1 MSPLLWVST
10 FMSYL
15 TGSALLSTKSSG
27 FAGTETWEELNFVAR
42 FQLQASPADTRG
54 LSIEED
60 IPWKCRRLVVC
71 TGTGALPIMD
81 EVKCEADRR
90 ENELVIL
97 PTADAIKTLQE
108 KLDKT
113 NAILQRPPASDPA

>member
-1 MSPLLWVST
+1 
-10 FMSYL
+10 
-15 TGSALLSTKSSG
+15 
-27 FAGTETWEELNFVAR
+27 
-42 FQLQASPADTRG
+42 
-54 LSIEED
+54 
-60 IPWKCRRLVVC
+60 
-71 TGTGALPIMD
+71 MD